1 MTHETA
7 PNFRGNYPNAGERIG
22 PAWQAAWAC
31 LLRNEG
37 QAFQEDLT
45 DTMIEDGGIQEA
57 TATNLLRKAVKA
69 RVLTLTDDDG
79 IRTYRIAAR
88 KPEPTRLV
96 TVEEKV
102 LAAIDE
108 LVRVG
113 RTSVTRIEVF
123 SVADRMFQTSR
134 SSMYRVWRELIE
146 SGKVQEV
153 EGGRFTKLDV
163 TSEAE

>member
-22 PAWQAAWAC
+22 PAWRAAWAC

-88 KPEPTRLV
+88 KLEPVR
-96 TVEEKV
+96 VETAAEKV
-102 LAAIDE
+102 LAAFDE
-108 LVRVG
+108 LERHGRVPAT
-113 RTSVTRIEVF
+113 RTEVLLVAEQLYRI
-123 SVADRMFQTSR
+123 SR
-134 SSMYRVWRELIE
+134 SSRYRVWNLLVDD
-146 SGKVQEV
+146 GKVQEV
-153 EGGRFTKLDV
+153 EEGRFKKLDV
-163 TSEAE
+163 TSEGE